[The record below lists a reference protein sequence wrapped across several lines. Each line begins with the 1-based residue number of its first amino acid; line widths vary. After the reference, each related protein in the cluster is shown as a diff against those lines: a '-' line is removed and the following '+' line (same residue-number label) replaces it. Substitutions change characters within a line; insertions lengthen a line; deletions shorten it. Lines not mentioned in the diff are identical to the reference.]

1 MTTAS
6 TVVSIPLYPGVKG
19 DLFESPWTKDG
30 GKVNGKVHWVVPL
43 EIQFPDGWAIFNTSV
58 VPALQNYTG
67 KFEFE
72 IYDKYQLAVPKY
84 MGKVIIDST
93 DDTYEIQLEQRYH
106 CYRLT
111 MMLTVFHTPQEPNE
125 TNAYRVGV
133 PYGDWRYKDVI

>member
-30 GKVNGKVHWVVPL
+30 GKVTGKVHWVVPL
-43 EIQFPDGWAIFNTSV
+43 EVQFPDGWAIFNTSV
-58 VPALQNYTG
+58 VPALQAYRDT
-67 KFEFE
+67 FEFE
-72 IYDKYQLAVPKY
+72 IYDKYQLAKPKY
-84 MGKVIIDST
+84 MGKVKINAV
-93 DDTYEIQLEQRYH
+93 DDTYEVQIEPRYH

-111 MMLTVFHTPQEPNE
+111 MMLTAFHTPQEPNE
-125 TNAYRVGV
+125 TNASRVGV